1 MPNENKLSEAQAR
14 VLQMMRDGW
23 RLERVSNCARNRT
36 HLRLVR
42 EGKRPV
48 RVTQWDVYALCGE
61 FIKIASMG
69 RKVVYELTTPARD
82 VAAQLETPKE

>member
-1 MPNENKLSEAQAR
+1 
-14 VLQMMRDGW
+14 
-23 RLERVSNCARNRT
+23 
-36 HLRLVR
+36 VR